1 MVRLPLRFKIQQ
13 PMAETQ
19 AWRSFQAKL
28 FDRRSREME
37 RVSIREASLRLH
49 MPQSDIRRCIQDG
62 ELKAYRQTCPDGRFT
77 WVVELPEEGWT
88 SAAMAIEMGR
98 SFSPWGWADRDRAGN
113 VHYVEVFSTSAW
125 EEIFPK
131 FLCGLTSDNVWLA
144 EELSQEDLCPQCL
157 MEAKVRDLPLT

>member
-1 MVRLPLRFKIQQ
+1 MN
-13 PMAETQ
+13 
-19 AWRSFQAKL
+19 
-28 FDRRSREME
+28 ME

-49 MPQSDIRRCIQDG
+49 MPQSAIRRCIQDG
-62 ELKAYRQTCPDGRFT
+62 ELKAYRQTRPDGRLT

-98 SFSPWGWADRDRAGN
+98 PFSPWGWADRDRAGN
-113 VHYVEVFSTSAW
+113 VHYVEVLSTSAW

-144 EELSQEDLCPQCL
+144 EELSQEKLCPQCL

>member
-1 MVRLPLRFKIQQ
+1 LIGEAVN
-13 PMAETQ
+13 
-19 AWRSFQAKL
+19 
-28 FDRRSREME
+28 ME

-49 MPQSDIRRCIQDG
+49 MPQSAIRRCIQDG
-62 ELKAYRQTCPDGRFT
+62 ELKAYRQTYPDGRLI

-98 SFSPWGWADRDRAGN
+98 PFSPWGWADRDKAGN
-113 VHYVEVFSTSAW
+113 VHYVEVLSTSAW

-131 FLCGLTSDNVWLA
+131 FLCGLTSDNVWFA